1 MRALQL
7 DPVNGNPQPWAQ
19 KCFYLCTYAVL
30 VQLVLIL
37 TVPLMLKGEL
47 AKGETEGDVT
57 FTGMSPTALMVMNV
71 VRFAAMF
78 ALYGGFT
85 TVIYSVC
92 VIKAPSGPTPPV
104 SPTMQC
110 VMNLTVQYFF
120 IYLMLWVLVTT
131 KQFMSAGKF
140 LDTAIFTLDSA
151 RMTVMFCPMLSV
163 LFVGTRMRALQICMV
178 LILPFFT
185 GEKPKMD
192 VDGNVEEPSGGSPA
206 LTYTVLG
213 VRWLALLGLYGGA
226 TTVVCALFLMD
237 EVNTVDARNGGL
249 LPAPPGFPSL

>member
-1 MRALQL
+1 MVLVPLFRVFNMKSERIVRSVLATSVCSKLLPDDFAEFCSIAVRASF
-7 DPVNGNPQPWAQ
+7 PEVNGNPQPWAQ

-120 IYLMLWVLVTT
+120 IYLMLWVLHSGN
-131 KQFMSAGKF
+131 KGNLCIIF
-140 LDTAIFTLDSA
+140 AIFWVLLLIS
-151 RMTVMFCPMLSV
+151 PM
-163 LFVGTRMRALQICMV
+163 
-178 LILPFFT
+178 
-185 GEKPKMD
+185 PKSW
-192 VDGNVEEPSGGSPA
+192 E
-206 LTYTVLG
+206 
-213 VRWLALLGLYGGA
+213 
-226 TTVVCALFLMD
+226 
-237 EVNTVDARNGGL
+237 
-249 LPAPPGFPSL
+249 